1 MANVIKQQA
10 FLTALSLTF
19 ALPVSG
25 TALAEP
31 SIETKEDGNGFSFRT
46 QTYEAAP
53 IKLSVQVLPIA
64 ERYRWANKWAGV
76 IPAINA
82 HLICEIADD
91 GTIKYGTCEADSWSN
106 REQQLAMVVV
116 RASKPSAFLRYPAI
130 DRAALKLGPIGADP
144 VWSKLV
150 RFTAG
155 PGNEPPFY
163 RLVKLAVSIDTA
175 PLLVDLTTGPLVTAA
190 QIDIQ
195 SGRAMRGANY
205 PVRALRD
212 KRQGVQT
219 AECQI
224 QADFSVICRGTSFD
238 PPQNAPYFVEEAA
251 NLYRGAIMKD
261 QLKDGR
267 SSIGVRFQTRLRWT
281 LPAEQE

>member
-1 MANVIKQQA
+1 MIKQQA

-19 ALPVSG
+19 VLPVSG

-31 SIETKEDGNGFSFRT
+31 PIETKKDENGFSFRT

-64 ERYRWANKWAGV
+64 ERYRWANKWTGV

-82 HLICEIADD
+82 QLICEIADD
-91 GTIKYGTCEADSWSN
+91 GTIKYSTCEADSWSN

-116 RASKPSAFLRYPAI
+116 RASKQSAFLRYPAI

-150 RFTAG
+150 RFTTG

-163 RLVKLAVSIDTA
+163 RLVKLVASIDEA
-175 PLLVDLTTGPLVTAA
+175 PLMVDLATGPLVTVAL
-190 QIDIQ
+190 IDIQ

-224 QADFSVICRGTSFD
+224 QADFSAICRGTSFD

-267 SSIGVRFQTRLRWT
+267 SSIGVRFQTRLRWI